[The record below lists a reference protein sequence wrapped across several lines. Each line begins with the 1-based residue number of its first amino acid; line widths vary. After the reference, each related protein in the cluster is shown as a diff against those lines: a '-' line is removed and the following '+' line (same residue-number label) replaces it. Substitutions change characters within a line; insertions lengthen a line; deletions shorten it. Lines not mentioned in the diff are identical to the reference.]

1 MTTPTFRSFINK
13 QAVVLEDASG
23 VSKTYYLHEL
33 SGAGR
38 REYLALLRECS
49 EVVPTGDGKVT
60 TIIRDISKLSL
71 KLVTLSLYTEEG
83 KPVGAEFVERLPAE
97 TISGLDDLIKDLSGL
112 TAKSREEIKN
122 V

>member
-13 QAVVLEDASG
+13 QAVVLEDSSG
-23 VSKTYYLHEL
+23 VPTTYYLHEL

-49 EVVPTGDGKVT
+49 EVVPAGDGKVT
-60 TIIRDISKLSL
+60 TVIRDVSKLSL
-71 KLVTLSLYTEEG
+71 KLVTLSLFNESG
-83 KPVGAEFVERLPAE
+83 KPVGAEFVEKLPAE
-97 TISGLDDLIKDLSGL
+97 TLSGLDDLIKDLSGM

-122 V
+122 A